1 MKSAEMKPHLAIAAM
16 LLGISLT
23 TGTAQAQDA
32 GDNGWHALFNGV
44 DLTGWTQLNGEASY
58 TVDHG
63 EIVGTTVTN
72 TPNSF
77 LATEQ
82 TYGDFLLEL
91 ELWVDPAINSGLSR
105 ESVGLPALANPDR
118 LS

>member
-16 LLGISLT
+16 LLGMALA
-23 TGTAQAQDA
+23 TGTAQAQNAD
-32 GDNGWHALFNGV
+32 DGWHALFNGA

-77 LATEQ
+77 LAT
-82 TYGDFLLEL
+82 
-91 ELWVDPAINSGLSR
+91 
-105 ESVGLPALANPDR
+105 
-118 LS
+118 